1 MGKQAIQ
8 LGTRLVRAV
17 PNVLWLAPVVVAVY
31 YAAFLLRFEGRL
43 EANGWYVFQATL
55 APLLAIKLVVFRLL
69 PGFRGWNRMVT
80 FDDLLD
86 LAKAATVCSLV
97 LIVVDH
103 LIMTRVN
110 VPRSIVLIDWGM
122 TIMVIGGLRCITRLV
137 RERDMTLFGNRN
149 HPAVFIAGVN
159 ASGEAVLRAIRR
171 SASLDFRVAGFLA
184 EAEQE
189 VGARIGGVPVVGLL
203 ADACE
208 LSQKHQVREIL
219 ISADGLPG
227 QQVRALVE
235 NAQEAGIN
243 VKVLPSY
250 EQLLHGTVDLRPR
263 TVSIEDLL
271 RRDPVALDQRQL
283 HKWIDGKVVM
293 VTGSSGSIGSELCR
307 QLTHF
312 APAKIVL
319 LDRSETGQFFLER
332 ELHQLAPHAN
342 CEVCLGDINDAARMN
357 TVFRTHRPDIVFHAA
372 AYKHVPLM
380 ESHPGEAV
388 KNITLATRLLAD
400 LADQNGVESFVMI
413 STDKAV
419 NPTSVMGACK
429 RVAEQYIQSLA
440 GQSSCRFVTV
450 RFGNV
455 LDSAGSVVP
464 IFREQIA
471 RGGPVTVTHPEMV
484 RYFMTIP
491 EASQLVIQAGAMG
504 DGGEIFVLD
513 MGEPVRI
520 VDLAADMIRLSGLRV
535 GEDVEI
541 EFTGLRPGEK
551 MYEELY
557 SDEELHDAT
566 AHSKILVAKSPLN
579 TALTDVAWTLQELA
593 NLTEG
598 TPHDLLEQLRLVV
611 PEYRVPTR
619 PAQLPKLAA

>member
-8 LGTRLVRAV
+8 LGTRLVRVV

-31 YAAFLLRFEGRL
+31 YAAFLLRFEGWL
-43 EANGWYVFQATL
+43 GANGWYVFQATL
-55 APLLAIKLVVFRLL
+55 APLLVIKLVVFRLL
-69 PGFRGWNRMVT
+69 PGFRGWSRMVT

-97 LIVVDH
+97 LVVVDH

-122 TIMVIGGLRCITRLV
+122 TIMAIGGLRCVTRLV
-137 RERDMTLFGNRN
+137 RERDMTLFSKSK

-184 EAEQE
+184 ETEQE
-189 VGARIGGVPVVGLL
+189 VGARIGGVPVVGML

-271 RRDPVALDQRQL
+271 RRDPVELDQRQL

-357 TVFRTHRPDIVFHAA
+357 TVFRT
-372 AYKHVPLM
+372 
-380 ESHPGEAV
+380 
-388 KNITLATRLLAD
+388 
-400 LADQNGVESFVMI
+400 
-413 STDKAV
+413 
-419 NPTSVMGACK
+419 
-429 RVAEQYIQSLA
+429 
-440 GQSSCRFVTV
+440 
-450 RFGNV
+450 
-455 LDSAGSVVP
+455 
-464 IFREQIA
+464 
-471 RGGPVTVTHPEMV
+471 
-484 RYFMTIP
+484 
-491 EASQLVIQAGAMG
+491 
-504 DGGEIFVLD
+504 
-513 MGEPVRI
+513 
-520 VDLAADMIRLSGLRV
+520 
-535 GEDVEI
+535 
-541 EFTGLRPGEK
+541 
-551 MYEELY
+551 
-557 SDEELHDAT
+557 
-566 AHSKILVAKSPLN
+566 
-579 TALTDVAWTLQELA
+579 
-593 NLTEG
+593 
-598 TPHDLLEQLRLVV
+598 
-611 PEYRVPTR
+611 
-619 PAQLPKLAA
+619 